1 MFLRIEN
8 LPEKKLAG
16 KYLTM
21 SFLNNRTAELWQSFM
36 PDRKNI
42 TGAVDRSL
50 YSLQIFSDVF
60 KYAEVDPSKEFV
72 KWAAVEISDQ
82 SEIPNN
88 LKQLTLEEGLYAVF
102 LHKGTPADFRKTFD
116 FIFLSW
122 IPNSEFD
129 VDHRPHFELL
139 GEKYINNHPDSEE
152 EIWIPIRKK

>member
-8 LPEKKLAG
+8 LPQKKLVG
-16 KYLTM
+16 KNLTM
-21 SFLNNRTAELWQSFM
+21 SFLNNRTAELWRSFM
-36 PDRKNI
+36 PERKNI
-42 TGAVDRSL
+42 TYAVDNNL
-50 YSLQIFSDVF
+50 YSVQIFSSVF
-60 KYAEVDPSKEFV
+60 NYTDIDPATEFV
-72 KWAAVEISDQ
+72 KWAAVEVSNE

-88 LKQLTLEEGLYAVF
+88 MNLLTLESGLYAVF

-122 IPNSEFD
+122 FPNSEYK
-129 VDHRPHFELL
+129 VDHRPHFDLL